1 MCPIEI
7 MGEEMHR
14 PCATAIFNLFP
25 LNLHPQ
31 VF

>member
-14 PCATAIFNLFP
+14 PCTTTILNLFP
-25 LNLHPQ
+25 LNLHQ
-31 VF
+31 QAF